1 MMRYEKTK
9 QTPKLQIHVNFLTP
23 THFPL
28 SSSRTGTWTRLLLP
42 TATGHVPTPKLE
54 LGAY

>member
-1 MMRYEKTK
+1 MRHEKTE
-9 QTPKLQIHVNFLTP
+9 QTPKLQIRVNFLTP

-28 SSSRTGTWTRLLLP
+28 SSSSTGPWTRLLLP
-42 TATGHVPTPKLE
+42 TATSHVPAPKLE